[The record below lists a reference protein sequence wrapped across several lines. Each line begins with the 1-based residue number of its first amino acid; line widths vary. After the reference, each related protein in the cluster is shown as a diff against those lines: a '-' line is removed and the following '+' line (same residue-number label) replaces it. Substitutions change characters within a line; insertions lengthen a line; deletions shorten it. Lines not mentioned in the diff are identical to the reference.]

1 MNHSSG
7 LESVRPFSATSNA
20 ALSVRERRLGLAN
33 RLLDRYHASL
43 HSEVVLLSWS
53 LLWVAVNSNPGS
65 SAFPSKGEG
74 DRIGSA
80 MPSST
85 WNANPSPTVSA
96 RAWIYI
102 VCSTASQSRIGFWR
116 LSLVVLIPLSCILD
130 VFSGT
135 AAPRPGRENLFPHG
149 SMQQNAR
156 GAYAVAGHCGSYL
169 AWCSYTSPPTD
180 SPSSSAAPSGQQ
192 QPSAGYSI
200 AHRCPSGKS
209 RSRLRDGRGV

>member
-1 MNHSSG
+1 MDHSSG

-43 HSEVVLLSWS
+43 HSEVVLLSYS

-102 VCSTASQSRIGFWR
+102 VCSTASQSRIGFRR
-116 LSLVVLIPLSCILD
+116 LSLVVLIHARKCSRGICGRRPLWLLSRLVLIHKPPDGLTIIQCCTLRTTTTLRGIFYRAPLSEWK
-130 VFSGT
+130 V
-135 AAPRPGRENLFPHG
+135 P
-149 SMQQNAR
+149 Q
-156 GAYAVAGHCGSYL
+156 
-169 AWCSYTSPPTD
+169 
-180 SPSSSAAPSGQQ
+180 
-192 QPSAGYSI
+192 
-200 AHRCPSGKS
+200 
-209 RSRLRDGRGV
+209 